1 MADNRQQ
8 IILLHGNSAFTTTSV
23 SDLVK
28 GELVIEHGADATKLH
43 TLANDGSLATFATEA
58 DLKDYVQN
66 GDGTFKGVGALETR
80 VESLEGTVGD
90 AETGLVKQVADNAAA
105 IKSNADEI
113 VELQT
118 ALGTGGDAE
127 NSITN
132 RVQALETTVG
142 NAEGG
147 LVKDVDDNATAIE
160 TETNR
165 ATSAETRIEGLVTAE
180 EGRAKGEEARI
191 EGLVTAEETRAKG
204 EEARIEKVITD
215 YKTSNDAAL
224 EDLDGKVEAA
234 ESEIDALQTAV
245 ETTLP
250 DAIATAK
257 AEAKTEVKVSGD
269 FLEVN
274 GVADGTDKHMV
285 YTISTKGIAKATDV
299 EELSG
304 KVTTLIGDD
313 AAKSVRTIANEEL
326 AAQLLSGEAEADF
339 KTLQELAAWL
349 ENHPEDVAAINASI
363 LELQKTLTGYSS
375 TATVQAAI
383 KDVADD
389 VETLEAIVND
399 SETGLV
405 KKVADNAAAIT
416 AEKER
421 AVAKEGELNTAITAE
436 KDRAVAKEGE
446 LDTAIKAN
454 ASAIEALDGA
464 VEDLDAAAV
473 KVISYKDAKGTEVK
487 LTPVE
492 GVVDLSGLVI
502 DGGMY

>member
-180 EGRAKGEEARI
+180 EG
-191 EGLVTAEETRAKG
+191 RAKG